1 MNFGIEVFAAD
12 GLDLALDNL
21 ARILVVP
28 GAVSSN
34 EQRCFRRFCG
44 SRERKFLHDILRPG
58 EQYLGHA
65 LMCANRS
72 AIVQCLLAPAL
83 HAVESTGRSRLQE
96 TEFPWNDLLREVT
109 FADEKWHN
117 EHSPREYAA
126 KHSGN
131 AGLKLPKAFDDLG
144 KDSPPPQFIGMLVG
158 RRRGFRVQSRAM
170 SYQDQRSI
178 GKVGNHF
185 AYKYRNRALIA
196 TTPVI
201 KKTCST
207 AVDSKY
213 FKDSAVM
220 KKTIFPVLAK
230 TAVLAA
236 TLLAALPNRG
246 AAAKTATP
254 AESLTTAPGF
264 KVELLKSS
272 DAAVEGSWVAMT
284 VDDKGR
290 LIISPQGKEP
300 MMRITLDASGQIA
313 KKETIDLAISGAM
326 GLLFHK
332 GNLYVNGQGKEGY
345 HMYRLRDTNGDDQ
358 YDSVELIRKWK
369 GGPGEHGA
377 HGIVLGP
384 DNKLYVVCGNFVDV
398 PADILPTSP
407 HKNYADDLV
416 LPRAED
422 GNGFGAG
429 RKPPGGFVVR
439 MDLDGQN
446 AELFASGQR
455 NTYDIGF
462 NTAGELFGFDSDME
476 WDWGMPWYRPTRA
489 YHIVS
494 GGDQGFREGSGKWP
508 EYYADSLPA
517 TVNIGIGSPTGVRF
531 GTGARFPQKYQKAF
545 FMMDWSYG
553 RILAVHLDEKGGG
566 YKGSFENFVSGKAL
580 NVTDLEI
587 GPDGAMYFTT
597 GGRGTQS
604 GLYRVSYNGKESTSP
619 FAERTVKKDQKAR
632 DLRHELEKFHGR
644 QDSKA
649 VDFAWKHLNSDDRW
663 IRYAARIAIESQPV
677 SEWKSRALSE
687 TKTDAGL
694 TALLALAR
702 LGSKE
707 DQSEVLGALKNFP
720 MKSLSEEQQLNK
732 LRVVEVSIARHGKPS
747 AELAK
752 LAIEKLDTLYPSR
765 SLALNRELSQILI
778 ALEAPGVAR
787 KTLNLLGKAETQE
800 EQLTYMFALRHLKS
814 GWTTEDRK
822 AYFGWFSKPR
832 HEEDGGPTYPGGA
845 SYIITRNIKHPDATV
860 KWFKDVGRDYGDG
873 SSFPKF
879 LSNLRRDAAASLP
892 DTERG
897 ELASLLTAPIGGEK
911 VARKARVFKHVKD
924 WTMNDLSPLLE
935 QASRSRD
942 FAKGK
947 EAYAAAQCQACHRFG
962 NEGGAVGPDLTA
974 VASRFSRADIL
985 SAIVEPSKVVSE
997 QYQNI
1002 TITKKDGDDLT
1013 GRLLEETDDKL
1024 VLMVNPLEP
1033 DKKTTIKK
1041 SEVTK
1046 REPSKLSPMPEGLV
1060 NILSK
1065 DDILDLIAYMESG
1078 GKKDFRAFRKN

>member
-1 MNFGIEVFAAD
+1 
-12 GLDLALDNL
+12 
-21 ARILVVP
+21 
-28 GAVSSN
+28 
-34 EQRCFRRFCG
+34 
-44 SRERKFLHDILRPG
+44 
-58 EQYLGHA
+58 
-65 LMCANRS
+65 
-72 AIVQCLLAPAL
+72 
-83 HAVESTGRSRLQE
+83 
-96 TEFPWNDLLREVT
+96 
-109 FADEKWHN
+109 
-117 EHSPREYAA
+117 
-126 KHSGN
+126 
-131 AGLKLPKAFDDLG
+131 
-144 KDSPPPQFIGMLVG
+144 
-158 RRRGFRVQSRAM
+158 
-170 SYQDQRSI
+170 
-178 GKVGNHF
+178 
-185 AYKYRNRALIA
+185 
-196 TTPVI
+196 
-201 KKTCST
+201 
-207 AVDSKY
+207 
-213 FKDSAVM
+213 M
-220 KKTIFPVLAK
+220 KKIMFPVLAK
-230 TAVLAA
+230 TALLAA
-236 TLLAALPNRG
+236 TLLASLPSYG
-246 AAAKTATP
+246 AAPKTATP
-254 AESLTTAPGF
+254 AESLTVAPGF

-272 DAAVEGSWVAMT
+272 DAPVEGSWVAMT

-300 MMRITLDASGQIA
+300 MMRITLDSAGQIA
-313 KKETIDLAISGAM
+313 KKETIDLPVSGAM

-332 GNLYVNGQGKEGY
+332 GSLYVNGQGKEGY

-384 DNKLYVVCGNFVDV
+384 DNRLYVVCGNFVDV
-398 PADILPTSP
+398 PGDILPTSP
-407 HKNYADDLV
+407 HKNYSDDLV
-416 LPRAED
+416 LLRAED

-476 WDWGMPWYRPTRA
+476 WDWGMPWYRPIRA

-517 TVNIGIGSPTGVRF
+517 IVNIGVGSPTGVRF
-531 GTGARFPQKYQKAF
+531 GTGAKFPQRYQKAF

-553 RILAVHLDEKGGG
+553 RILAVHLDERGSS
-566 YKGSFENFVSGKAL
+566 YKGSYETFVMGKAL
-580 NVTDLEI
+580 NVTDLEV

-604 GLYRVSYNGKESTSP
+604 GLYRVSYTGKENTMA
-619 FAERTVKKDQKAR
+619 FAQRTVEKEQKAR
-632 DLRHELEKFHGR
+632 ALRHELEKFHGK

-677 SEWKSRALSE
+677 SEWKSRALQE
-687 TKTDAGL
+687 NKTDAAL
-694 TALLALAR
+694 TGLLALAR
-702 LGSKE
+702 LGSDE
-707 DQSEVLGALKNFP
+707 DQAEVLGALKNFP

-747 AELAK
+747 PEMTK
-752 LAIEKLDTLYPSR
+752 LAIEKLDALYPSK
-765 SLALNRELSQILI
+765 SLALNRELSQVLI
-778 ALEAPGVAR
+778 ALEAPSAAK
-787 KTLNLLGKAETQE
+787 KTLNLLAKADTQE

-814 GWTTEDRK
+814 GWTMDDRK

-832 HEEDGGPTYPGGA
+832 QEEDGGPTYPGGA
-845 SYIITRNIKHPDATV
+845 SYIVTRNIKHPAATV
-860 KWFKDVGRDYGDG
+860 QWFKDVGRDYGDG
-873 SSFPKF
+873 ASFPKF
-879 LSNLRRDAAASLP
+879 LSNLRRDAAAALP

-897 ELASLLTAPIGGEK
+897 ELASLLTVPVGGEK
-911 VARKARVFKHVKD
+911 PAKKARVFKHVKD
-924 WTMNDLSPLLE
+924 WSMTDLSPLLE
-935 QASRSRD
+935 EASKNRD

-962 NEGGAVGPDLTA
+962 NDGGSVGPDLTA
-974 VASRFSRADIL
+974 IASRFSRADIL
-985 SAIVEPSKVVSE
+985 SSIIEPSKVVSE

-1002 TITKKDGDDLT
+1002 TVTKKDGDDVT
-1013 GRLLEETDDKL
+1013 GRLLEETTDKL

-1041 SEVTK
+1041 SDVAK